1 MMHRRLVWE
10 LVASMLLAVLLVL
23 TIEIEAPPAIRVPLG
38 LLAAFGLPGGLGF
51 LAVRRR
57 WPRDLSEAAVALV
70 ASVGVLA
77 VLGLVL
83 NLSTEGLTP
92 RSWSVGLCALSV
104 LLAATGALRIVTK
117 TSGLESVWHH
127 DRTPAIGAAR
137 RALAVMATILVCLML
152 LSVGVFVT
160 STSERQ
166 RTASQHMTEFWL
178 TSVGE
183 QQTVHVRNLESQ
195 VVVYR
200 LVVTAGG
207 RQQRTE
213 TLTLSDG
220 QEWTSTVRAPE
231 ISDEPSPFAVYLYRA
246 DSTVVYREVHV
257 NRAPS

>member
-1 MMHRRLVWE
+1 MHRRLVWE
-10 LVASMLLAVLLVL
+10 LLTSMLLAVLLVL
-23 TIEIEAPPAIRVPLG
+23 TIKIDAPAAIRVPLG

-83 NLSTEGLTP
+83 NLSTGGLTP
-92 RSWSVGLCALSV
+92 TSWSVGLCALTV
-104 LLAATGALRIVTK
+104 LLAATGALRVVTK
-117 TSGLESVWHH
+117 TPGLESVWHH
-127 DRTPAIGAAR
+127 DRIPAIGGAR
-137 RALAVMATILVCLML
+137 KVLTVVATTLVCLAL
-152 LSVGVFVT
+152 LGVAVIVT

-166 RTASQHMTEFWL
+166 RTASQHMTELWL

-183 QQTVHVRNLESQ
+183 QQTVHVRNAEAQ
-195 VVVYR
+195 VMEYR
-200 LVVTAGG
+200 LFIAVAG
-207 RQQRTE
+207 RQQRTA
-213 TLTLSDG
+213 TLTLGDG
-220 QEWTSTVRAPE
+220 QEWTATVRAPV
-231 ISDEPSPFAVYLYRA
+231 IRDEPSPFAAYLYLA